1 MVLASAQ
8 ADIPKHFPPVE
19 ELMLYLLG
27 IGIFLLL
34 NAFFVAIEFALV
46 KVRKSQLMEVA
57 GLKPKRTHLALHA
70 LAKLEGYLSAGQLG
84 ITVASLALG
93 MLGEPLVAHYVG
105 PLLLKTS
112 LPDWGIRTISF
123 IVATA
128 SFSFVHVIIGEQV
141 PKVLAIR
148 KPVGAVLLLI
158 QPLHMFYRTFGWAI
172 AVINGSANWILK
184 NIFRV
189 EPAGHEE
196 VHSAEELARLVE
208 ESERHD
214 EVTETEREILINALE
229 LNDIKVKD
237 VMTARGDVIA
247 LDVDNGFKENLDMA
261 MRTKHTRFP
270 LVRGHLDEALGLVH
284 IKDFL
289 KLIGDESP
297 DLMRIKRELK
307 MVPETMPLDTLLTF
321 FLRERAHLAMVVDEF
336 GNPSGLVFLDNVI
349 EELVGDIQ
357 DEFDNERSA
366 YTPISDD
373 EFVVEGSIS
382 LYELEDHVP
391 ELDLESGEVTTV
403 GGYITQ
409 LLGHLPEPGESVRVE
424 GFEAKVTSSDGRRV
438 GQVHFRRIEEGEDAL
453 VVGGRRGGLP
463 TGTVG
468 PRGLPWGEGEE
479 GVDEVGG
486 AVDGEGVVA
495 FLDPVGVG
503 GGDAGRDLADHGEGE
518 VAVLGAVPDVDGD
531 ADLFEVDLPIAA
543 VDIGVADEVAA
554 TLDDAFAEAAHDD
567 LQIVVLVDRFAV
579 HGGDPAE
586 APTEG
591 GVGGVLAGDEAAD
604 GKEGRHDQGGDG
616 PEFQEDAIGEEEGG
630 LVGEFPEGW
639 SAADDGG
646 SLDSFGKPVGGG
658 EGIGAATRDA
668 HDEEALVTEGV
679 GEAAKEGGPVG
690 EAAIGLRGGLADA
703 GAVGGDDAQ
712 ALFLSDLVEEPA
724 LEAGAGPTMEVIERS
739 AGRVAV
745 FREADLPAVGEGM
758 ELRFHRGA
766 IRHVRRGWCR
776 RHVPAGGC
784 RRR

>member
-19 ELMLYLLG
+19 KLMLYLLG

-70 LAKLEGYLSAGQLG
+70 VARLEGYLSAGQLG

-112 LPDWGIRTISF
+112 MPDWAIRASSF

-184 NIFRV
+184 NVFRV

-247 LDVDNGFKENLDMA
+247 LDVDNGFQQNLDLA
-261 MRTKHTRFP
+261 MRSKHTRFP
-270 LVRGHLDEALGLVH
+270 LVRGHLDEAVGLVH

-289 KLIGDESP
+289 KLIGDASP
-297 DLMRIKRELK
+297 DLMRIKHELK

-438 GQVHFRRIEEGEDAL
+438 GQVHFRRIEEGEDAS
-453 VVGGRRGGLP
+453 VVGG
-463 TGTVG
+463 
-468 PRGLPWGEGEE
+468 
-479 GVDEVGG
+479 
-486 AVDGEGVVA
+486 A
-495 FLDPVGVG
+495 
-503 GGDAGRDLADHGEGE
+503 
-518 VAVLGAVPDVDGD
+518 
-531 ADLFEVDLPIAA
+531 
-543 VDIGVADEVAA
+543 
-554 TLDDAFAEAAHDD
+554 
-567 LQIVVLVDRFAV
+567 
-579 HGGDPAE
+579 
-586 APTEG
+586 
-591 GVGGVLAGDEAAD
+591 
-604 GKEGRHDQGGDG
+604 
-616 PEFQEDAIGEEEGG
+616 
-630 LVGEFPEGW
+630 
-639 SAADDGG
+639 
-646 SLDSFGKPVGGG
+646 
-658 EGIGAATRDA
+658 
-668 HDEEALVTEGV
+668 
-679 GEAAKEGGPVG
+679 
-690 EAAIGLRGGLADA
+690 
-703 GAVGGDDAQ
+703 
-712 ALFLSDLVEEPA
+712 
-724 LEAGAGPTMEVIERS
+724 
-739 AGRVAV
+739 
-745 FREADLPAVGEGM
+745 
-758 ELRFHRGA
+758 
-766 IRHVRRGWCR
+766 
-776 RHVPAGGC
+776 
-784 RRR
+784 